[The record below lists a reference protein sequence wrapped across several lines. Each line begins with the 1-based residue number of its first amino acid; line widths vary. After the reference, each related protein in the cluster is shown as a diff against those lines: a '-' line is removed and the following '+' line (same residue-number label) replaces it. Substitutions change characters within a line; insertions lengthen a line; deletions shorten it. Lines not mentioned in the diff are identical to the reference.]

1 MNELQ
6 YIFLLKSIYQG
17 RMSLPYKWKQ
27 EIFKGMMIAKT
38 TFFNDPL

>member
-17 RMSLPYKWKQ
+17 RMSLLYKRKQ
-27 EIFKGMMIAKT
+27 EILKGMMIAKT
-38 TFFNDPL
+38 AFFNNPL